1 MRASVAATR
10 ASINS
15 VPGPGELGCY
25 ALSSYETCAGAAA
38 QICVSDVQQTLLLAL
53 VQNPAPGSL
62 ANQGARVQAGL
73 AQADT
78 ALLAISDGLL
88 FANSKKVS
96 DGQGTHAAS
105 ILGAHA
111 TVAAAAGS

>member
-38 QICVSDVQQTLLLAL
+38 QICVSDVQGAQTQMQTLLLAL

-105 ILGAHA
+105 
-111 TVAAAAGS
+111 